1 LPRMLDRPGSLD
13 AVSEALRGAWLAGIC
28 LGTVGMALHHK
39 LCHTLGG
46 MLNLPHADTH
56 AILLPHVI
64 AYNRRAVPEAMVRLA
79 RALNGQEPASTVH
92 ALARR
97 LGAPMRLADI
107 GVRQAD
113 LSRVAQLASENPYYN
128 PRPIDYTAILSLL
141 HRAYHGDRPD
151 PD

>member
-1 LPRMLDRPGSLD
+1 TSGLNAMAHAVEALYARDANPITGLMAEESIRALANGLPRMLDRPGSLD

-92 ALARR
+92 ALA
-97 LGAPMRLADI
+97 
-107 GVRQAD
+107 
-113 LSRVAQLASENPYYN
+113 
-128 PRPIDYTAILSLL
+128 
-141 HRAYHGDRPD
+141 
-151 PD
+151 